1 MRWAG
6 WSLLLSILLLTGL
19 FLPGPGPEATL
30 SPLPTPEAE
39 ETYELFLPGVGGASQ
54 NNPGRAPTGLEG
66 FLLRYGSV
74 ILLVVALVSWVLLR
88 RARKRRE
95 S

>member
-6 WSLLLSILLLTGL
+6 WSLVLSILLLTGF
-19 FLPGPGPEATL
+19 FLQGPGSEAIL

-39 ETYELFLPGVGGASQ
+39 ETHEIFLPGVGGAPRH
-54 NNPGRAPTGLEG
+54 NPTRAPTGLEG
-66 FLLRYGSV
+66 FLLRYGTV
-74 ILLVVALVSWVLLR
+74 ILLVVALVGWVFLR

-95 S
+95 G